1 MSRKVAYMRGLEQAI
16 EAGEY
21 VTGEEEVHVDEV
33 LRRSLLTP
41 SFALS

>member
-1 MSRKVAYMRGLEQAI
+1 MEQAI

-33 LRRSLLTP
+33 LLRSSFIIIIINFLVITLTCKP
-41 SFALS
+41 